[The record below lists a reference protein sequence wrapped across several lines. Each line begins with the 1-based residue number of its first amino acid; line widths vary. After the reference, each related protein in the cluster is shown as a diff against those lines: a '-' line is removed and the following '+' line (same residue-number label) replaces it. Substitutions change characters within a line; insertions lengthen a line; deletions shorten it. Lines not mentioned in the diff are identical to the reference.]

1 METKKQN
8 PGALKHPAREAW
20 MDWLYGELPGGE
32 KARLAAHL
40 AECAACRSEVDHW
53 QGAMRTLDQYDL
65 PRRRTPARLPQPVLK
80 WAAAAA
86 LVLGVGFAL
95 GRLVSPA
102 SGGAAFR
109 ATLKSEIRA
118 ELLAD
123 LKQQQQQALEDYAKS
138 SAEARAAE
146 NKVIFA
152 AIARVDADR
161 ISDSAGLRKDL
172 ETMAV
177 LTEDSF
183 RKAQQQIV
191 TLASYSRPEL
201 NQPNQ

>member
-8 PGALKHPAREAW
+8 SGALKHPAREAW
-20 MDWLYGELPGGE
+20 MDWLYGGLPAGE
-32 KARLAAHL
+32 KARLTAHL
-40 AECAACRSEVDHW
+40 AECATCRAEVDRW
-53 QGAMRTLDQYDL
+53 RNTMRTLDQYAL
-65 PRRRTPARLPQPVLK
+65 PKRRAPARLPQPVLK

-95 GRLVSPA
+95 GHFVSPA
-102 SGGAAFR
+102 SSRAAYR
-109 ATLKSEIRA
+109 AALKSEIRA

-138 SAEARAAE
+138 STETRAAE

-161 ISDSAGLRKDL
+161 ISDFASLRKDL

-191 TLASYSRPEL
+191 TLASYSQPEP
-201 NQPNQ
+201 NSPNQ